1 MKDVTNSI
9 IPNEEDLV
17 EGGGLQNLAQ
27 MLTQGYAIEAY
38 IMSQATKDGIDQ
50 FIAANPDKPAPFR
63 TAPIEVDNSVQSIE
77 VRLKPPVD
85 QNDPDAI
92 LEEMKRIGKHLP
104 PEGRSKHDA

>member
-9 IPNEEDLV
+9 VPKTEELA

-27 MLTQGYAIEAY
+27 MLTQGYSIEAY
-38 IMSQATKDGIDQ
+38 IMSQASKDEVEA

-63 TAPIEVDNSVQSIE
+63 TAPIEVDNSVKSIE

-92 LEEMKRIGKHLP
+92 LDEMKRIGKHLP
-104 PEGRSKHDA
+104 PRNNEPAK